1 MSIATKM
8 TAIADKIR
16 AILGISGKMGL
27 DAMSTNLG
35 TVQTNLNS
43 AYTAV
48 GNKDGTVPS
57 SKTIGNLAS
66 AINSIPEGV
75 TVQRKSGTFTT
86 DSNGAATVNCGWQP
100 DVVYIKGS
108 QSYDENDGHNNSF
121 STAIVFAEETRSYPV
136 TAMGKADGVY
146 DMLWEKSNTG
156 FRVMMYKFSFD
167 WNATRPKETF
177 NYVAI
182 KYT

>member
-16 AILGISGKMGL
+16 AILGISSKMGL

-43 AYTAV
+43 AYTSV
-48 GNKDGTVPS
+48 GNKGGTVPS

-66 AINSIPEGV
+66 AVDSIPLGAKL
-75 TVQRKSGTFTT
+75 QRKSSSFTT
-86 DSNGAATVNCGWQP
+86 NNGSATVNCGFQP

-146 DMLWEKSNTG
+146 DMLWTKTSKG
-156 FRVMMYKFSFD
+156 FTVAMYKFDFS
-167 WNATRPKETF
+167 WNATRPAETF

>member
-16 AILGISGKMGL
+16 AILGISSKMGL

-35 TVQTNLNS
+35 TVQTNIAS
-43 AYTAV
+43 AYTSV
-48 GNKDGTVPS
+48 GNKGGTVPS

-66 AINSIPEGV
+66 AVDSIQLGV
-75 TVQRKSGTFTT
+75 TVKRKAGTYTTNSSGK
-86 DSNGAATVNCGWQP
+86 ATVNCGWQP
-100 DVVYIKGS
+100 DVVYVKGVQDTDS
-108 QSYDENDGHNNSF
+108 DGTVSNSA
-121 STAIVFAEETRSYPV
+121 AIVFSEENRTGPLTV
-136 TAMGKADGVY
+136 MWTTGGLHEF
-146 DMLWEKSNTG
+146 LWSKTSTG
-156 FRVMMYKFSFD
+156 FSVEVMVMDYDFNDTLLK
-167 WNATRPKETF
+167 NATF